1 MRTHFFA
8 ASVLAA
14 AIPSPWAASA
24 ALAQDHSNHGTPA
37 ATMACCADHN
47 MAATPA
53 PAAAPAPAK
62 MACCDDKAKA
72 AVKTMA
78 CCDDHAGKAAAD
90 KPMACCGEAGAPAA
104 KMAAGC
110 CDGNDPLVAAAG
122 LGLAGKPAVQTL
134 AVNFKQPVR
143 VGNTVLLGR
152 YVFEHDDAR
161 MARGEPCT
169 YIFAAADRR
178 EPVVTFHCTHLERA
192 ATDTATVVL
201 TPADVNGIRYLSE
214 FQYGGDAAAHGMP
227 AVR

>member
-1 MRTHFFA
+1 MRMHVFA

-14 AIPSPWAASA
+14 AILSPWAANA
-24 ALAQDHSNHGTPA
+24 ALAQDHSNHGTTA
-37 ATMACCADHN
+37 ATMACCADHK
-47 MAATPA
+47 MAAAPA
-53 PAAAPAPAK
+53 PVAAPMPCCAEHKNAAAPAPAAA

-72 AVKTMA
+72 APA
-78 CCDDHAGKAAAD
+78 
-90 KPMACCGEAGAPAA
+90 KPMACCDQTAAPTA

-122 LGLAGKPAVQTL
+122 LGLPGKPAVQTL
-134 AVNFKQPVR
+134 AVNFQQPVR
-143 VGNTVLLGR
+143 VGNTMLLGR

-201 TPADVNGIRYLSE
+201 TPADVNGIRHLSE
-214 FQYGGDAAAHGMP
+214 FQYGGDTAAHGIP